1 MTNRMSKLERKTNE
15 AIATIFRMSSADKR
29 LFGPVGIHQG
39 RMLTFVGQRLQS
51 AKKQNPGAV
60 TADEVNLVASMNA
73 ERTEREGGGEEDSDD
88 D

>member
-15 AIATIFRMSSADKR
+15 AIATIFRMSPSYLSPLISNWHHK
-29 LFGPVGIHQG
+29 LNLP
-39 RMLTFVGQRLQS
+39 GQRLQS

-73 ERTEREGGGEEDSDD
+73 ERTEREGGGDEEDSDED
-88 D
+88 